1 MPDSF
6 LAVAVILCF
15 PELDVESV
23 HLFFAFGF
31 ISFRIFVGSF
41 FLVQL
46 HCCEF
51 LLECEF
57 HLKSPSYGFGAAPM
71 DGFHGIH
78 PSLLLLLGPVRGVQ
92 YSIASFYLLLQFS
105 FTSPKL
111 IVVSF
116 LCYKLI
122 MSSSFDNLSVIH
134 DHDTIGI
141 ANSR

>member
-46 HCCEF
+46 HCREF

-57 HLKSPSYGFGAAPM
+57 RLKSPSYGFGAAPM

-92 YSIASFYLLLQFS
+92 YTFFNRIKLESDLSIRLRLFS
-105 FTSPKL
+105 A
-111 IVVSF
+111 F
-116 LCYKLI
+116 L
-122 MSSSFDNLSVIH
+122 SSSESHLSYCDI
-134 DHDTIGI
+134 
-141 ANSR
+141 S

>member
-1 MPDSF
+1 MPDSI

-46 HCCEF
+46 HCREF

-92 YSIASFYLLLQFS
+92 YNIEYQLLYFLDHSLKIGKIMLLSIKKAYMHKHISFES
-105 FTSPKL
+105 
-111 IVVSF
+111 
-116 LCYKLI
+116 
-122 MSSSFDNLSVIH
+122 
-134 DHDTIGI
+134 G
-141 ANSR
+141 

>member
-6 LAVAVILCF
+6 LAVAIILRF
-15 PELDVESV
+15 PELNVESV
-23 HLFFAFGF
+23 RCFFALGF

-71 DGFHGIH
+71 DGFPGIH
-78 PSLLLLLGPVRGVQ
+78 PSLLLLLGPVRGVHYNQ
-92 YSIASFYLLLQFS
+92 KDFFHKEIDRLLSETLVTVFTFAVYTYRVYNVLTVLLFISLFLTYLF
-105 FTSPKL
+105 
-111 IVVSF
+111 
-116 LCYKLI
+116 
-122 MSSSFDNLSVIH
+122 
-134 DHDTIGI
+134 
-141 ANSR
+141 